1 MAVIANRDDFYSYY
15 KMRQLLQNATLIIND
30 DSATDIK
37 SKYWVYSFFSIFKM
51 IILEKNKAIVVF
63 SSENQNLKKQH
74 EKGKTKAT

>member
-63 SSENQNLKKQH
+63 SSENQNLKRQH

>member
-63 SSENQNLKKQH
+63 SSENQNLKRQH
-74 EKGKTKAT
+74 EKGQTKAT

>member
-30 DSATDIK
+30 DGATDIK

-63 SSENQNLKKQH
+63 SSENQNLKRQH

>member
-15 KMRQLLQNATLIIND
+15 KMRQLLQNVTLIIND

-63 SSENQNLKKQH
+63 SSENQNLKRQH